1 MAGRTYPTTSGPV
14 PLARV
19 GSLNLP
25 RLRHRLRDLL
35 LYAVLLA
42 LSALVLLPVFWML
55 TVALKPDNTPV
66 FTLPPQWF
74 PTEYFEWRN
83 FLTVFT
89 DPIRP
94 FWRYTLNTLFL
105 FAANVVGTL
114 LSCTLVAFAFARM
127 RFRGSDLLFN
137 ILIITMLIPWQAL
150 MIPQFLLFHRLGW
163 YGTYLPLIVP
173 SFTGSA
179 FFIFLIRQYMR
190 TLPRELDDAA
200 KMDGAD
206 YFRTFWDIILP
217 LCKPVLAVVVVFM
230 FLGSWGDLLGPL
242 IYLNNN
248 DQFTIAIG
256 LANMSSRADPN
267 LHLLMAANLIM
278 MIPPIL
284 VYFFAQDKLIGGIAS
299 VGLKG

>member
-19 GSLNLP
+19 DSLNLP

-42 LSALVLLPVFWML
+42 LSAFVLLPVFWML

-114 LSCTLVAFAFARM
+114 LSCTLVAFAFA
-127 RFRGSDLLFN
+127 
-137 ILIITMLIPWQAL
+137 ACA
-150 MIPQFLLFHRLGW
+150 
-163 YGTYLPLIVP
+163 
-173 SFTGSA
+173 SA
-179 FFIFLIRQYMR
+179 
-190 TLPRELDDAA
+190 AA
-200 KMDGAD
+200 
-206 YFRTFWDIILP
+206 I
-217 LCKPVLAVVVVFM
+217 C
-230 FLGSWGDLLGPL
+230 
-242 IYLNNN
+242 
-248 DQFTIAIG
+248 
-256 LANMSSRADPN
+256 SST
-267 LHLLMAANLIM
+267 
-278 MIPPIL
+278 
-284 VYFFAQDKLIGGIAS
+284 S
-299 VGLKG
+299 